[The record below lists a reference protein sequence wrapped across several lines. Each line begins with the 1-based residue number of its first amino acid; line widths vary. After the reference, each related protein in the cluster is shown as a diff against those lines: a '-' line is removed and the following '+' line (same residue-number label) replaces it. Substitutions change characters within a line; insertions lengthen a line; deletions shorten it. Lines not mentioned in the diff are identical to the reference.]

1 MRRRAIVP
9 NRLGLVAALAL
20 FVWLCHR
27 CVTTHGQASVPPPAS
42 RVDAPATMA
51 GVESGAGPTSI
62 EARRTIGDCVTAST
76 SPAAS
81 HGAALPR

>member
-1 MRRRAIVP
+1 
-9 NRLGLVAALAL
+9 
-20 FVWLCHR
+20 
-27 CVTTHGQASVPPPAS
+27 
-42 RVDAPATMA
+42 MA